1 MECLTLLAVD
11 GVVWRSPDS
20 PQNNKVFSRQK
31 DTQYPQVRMVCQMEL
46 SSHLIT
52 GSAFDDYKVSEMIIA
67 EKLIETTPDYSVTMF
82 DKGFY
87 SLGLLNEWHQTGT
100 ERHWLIPLKKN
111 TQYEVIQSL
120 GRNDKLVILR
130 SNPRSRKLWPALPET
145 VKARLVRCKIKGKTY
160 EVLTSM
166 VDAMSYQIID
176 IKELY
181 CHRWGVELGY

>member
-87 SLGLLNEWHQTGT
+87 S
-100 ERHWLIPLKKN
+100 
-111 TQYEVIQSL
+111 
-120 GRNDKLVILR
+120 
-130 SNPRSRKLWPALPET
+130 
-145 VKARLVRCKIKGKTY
+145 
-160 EVLTSM
+160 
-166 VDAMSYQIID
+166 
-176 IKELY
+176 
-181 CHRWGVELGY
+181 